1 MRKVDG
7 HDEGRLRHP
16 ALLITAIAVSRLV
29 SSRPPNTL
37 NRGFAINQPMR
48 TAGAMLILL
57 SIFLLF
63 SLAAADMPASFYQAM
78 GSVKTEDTICVK
90 NYDAGASVT
99 ESYKDFEHL
108 EKETEVVSRSYNTS
122 NSEKDYTRGNASLE
136 VNINSN
142 IIGKAH
148 IAWQSK
154 DLMPDYMGRH
164 VAYSRAAEDL
174 IGVFDIEK
182 FIQLWSNSTLGTVR
196 VDWLPCS

>member
-1 MRKVDG
+1 MKAD
-7 HDEGRLRHP
+7 LRHP
-16 ALLITAIAVSRLV
+16 ALIITAIAVSRLV

-48 TAGAMLILL
+48 AAGAMLILL

-122 NSEKDYTRGNASLE
+122 NREKDYTRGNASLE

-148 IAWQSK
+148 IAWQSR

-164 VAYSRAAEDL
+164 IAYSRAAEDL

-182 FIQLWSNSTLGTVR
+182 FIQLWSNSTLGTVS
-196 VDWLPCS
+196 VNWLPCS

>member
-1 MRKVDG
+1 MR
-7 HDEGRLRHP
+7 
-16 ALLITAIAVSRLV
+16 A
-29 SSRPPNTL
+29 
-37 NRGFAINQPMR
+37 
-48 TAGAMLILL
+48 AGAMLILL

-164 VAYSRAAEDL
+164 FAYSRAAEDL

-182 FIQLWSNSTLGTVR
+182 FIQLWSNSTLGTVS
-196 VDWLPCS
+196 VDWLPCN

>member
-1 MRKVDG
+1 VRKVDG

-16 ALLITAIAVSRLV
+16 ALLITTIVVSRLV
-29 SSRPPNTL
+29 YSRPPNTL

-48 TAGAMLILL
+48 AAGAILILL
-57 SIFLLF
+57 SIFFLF

-164 VAYSRAAEDL
+164 VAYSQAAEDL

-182 FIQLWSNSTLGTVR
+182 FIQLWSNSTLGTVS